1 VVLFLIALQVM
12 DSFKLVRPRTVLT
25 AIGAGAVAAL
35 LSLALYDPVRE
46 ATGAGAA
53 VFTRYVA
60 PVIEELAKASFVIYS
75 VTRSRLGFLVDA
87 AVIGFAVGAGFGL
100 IENVHY
106 LALAPPQTPTML
118 WLVRGLGTAM
128 LHGATMSVFAMMSKT
143 MADRATGRLAPAF
156 LPGLAVAIVIHSAFN
171 HILLP
176 PLIGSGL
183 DLEMELLQLV
193 TSEHFVSTRFG
204 RYLQQLR
211 ARFPGPIV
219 TDMFCLL
226 RVELELSVQARAML
240 MAREAGLDVPF
251 DEDVPACL
259 AELEYLHRSI
269 GPTGMLAL
277 KPLQVT
283 GQRDQWHK
291 YLMREAAS
299 RRLNARP

>member
-1 VVLFLIALQVM
+1 
-12 DSFKLVRPRTVLT
+12 
-25 AIGAGAVAAL
+25 
-35 LSLALYDPVRE
+35 
-46 ATGAGAA
+46 
-53 VFTRYVA
+53 
-60 PVIEELAKASFVIYS
+60 
-75 VTRSRLGFLVDA
+75 
-87 AVIGFAVGAGFGL
+87 
-100 IENVHY
+100 
-106 LALAPPQTPTML
+106 
-118 WLVRGLGTAM
+118 
-128 LHGATMSVFAMMSKT
+128 VFAMMSKT

-176 PLIGSGL
+176 PLAMTLVLLAVLPVIVLVVFERSEHATREWIGSGL

-259 AELEYLHRSI
+259 AELEYLRRSI